1 VEDAVKIRT
10 QAVDK
15 KSAVLI
21 GGGLLG
27 LEAGYALT
35 RLGLHVVV
43 VEAAPWLLP
52 RQVDEEGSILLQE
65 KLIPLGFEFYVGATV
80 SHVRTIEGKVTLVLG
95 SGAELNTDL
104 VVLSAGIRPR
114 TELVVGTDIQVKRG
128 ILVDDRMQTQ
138 HPDIWAAGDVAEW
151 HGGIAGLWAASQAMG
166 RVAGINAAGGDAV
179 YPGLAPSTTLK
190 VAGVEVCSQGDI
202 RLPQA
207 EILLRREAGYWVK
220 LFLNVGRVVGSIQI
234 GRTTGATSFK
244 KIMDRKLDITGFE
257 SELLQDGFD
266 FKRIPGFDH

>member
-1 VEDAVKIRT
+1 
-10 QAVDK
+10 
-15 KSAVLI
+15 
-21 GGGLLG
+21 
-27 LEAGYALT
+27 
-35 RLGLHVVV
+35 
-43 VEAAPWLLP
+43 
-52 RQVDEEGSILLQE
+52 VDEEGSILLQE
-65 KLIPLGFEFYVGATV
+65 KLSPLGFEFYVGATV